1 MRRREFIALLG
12 ATATAWPRAAHA
24 QQPDGDPGE
33 QSPRCNF
40 ARPTIVSVA
49 KKSRAGELHE
59 SL

>member
-1 MRRREFIALLG
+1 MCRCCSDRRVA
-12 ATATAWPRAAHA
+12 ASRARSSRMVIRVRKVA
-24 QQPDGDPGE
+24 
-33 QSPRCNF
+33 RCNF